1 MKTKISIWWL
11 VALLVVLFA
20 LLKQC
25 EGEPKVVTNTVTKI
39 VTKHDTINEVIIKE
53 VPKTVY
59 VNKYIDKQGEKVIVY
74 VDKPNDSTI
83 TANQY
88 TTTLKSNK
96 ATAKID
102 ITTTGELLDVSGVIT
117 YPEKETTTTITKTRD
132 ASGLYLF
139 GAAPINSQ
147 ALTPEIGVLYQFKNK
162 MFVSTS
168 VQYNNFTNNVDA
180 KIGIGVKIW

>member
-1 MKTKISIWWL
+1 MNNR
-11 VALLVVLFA
+11 LLYVVIGLIIAFA
-20 LLKQC
+20 LCKQC

-59 VNKYIDKQGEKVIVY
+59 VEKVKTVKGKDSLIY

-96 ATAKID
+96 ASADLK
-102 ITTTGELLDVSGVIT
+102 ITTTGELLDVQGVIT
-117 YPEKETTTTITKTRD
+117 YPKKETTTKITKTRD
-132 ASGLYLF
+132 ASGLYLY
-139 GAAPINSQ
+139 GSAPITAQ
-147 ALTPEIGVLYQFKNK
+147 ALTPELGLQFNIKNK
-162 MFVSTS
+162 MFVSS
-168 VQYNNFTNNVDA
+168 GVQYNNITNNLDIKV
-180 KIGIGVKIW
+180 GIGLKIW